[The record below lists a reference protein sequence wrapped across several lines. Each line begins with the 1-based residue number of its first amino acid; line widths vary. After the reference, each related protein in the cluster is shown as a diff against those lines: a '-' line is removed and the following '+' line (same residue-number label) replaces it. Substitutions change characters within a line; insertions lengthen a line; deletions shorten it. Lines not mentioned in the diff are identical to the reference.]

1 MIAERVYDRIVI
13 RMRTVLNEKGSS
25 DEVEGRIVISHIP
38 YSEILEISKKEYT
51 KMIDYGKIKST
62 LVLRK
67 PLPDDYIVISKDG
80 GKKKLSRYFTAEK
93 IERELRQAVPV
104 VADGNEIVWVVGM
117 RLSERYM
124 IDSETQTVAVIE
136 YIN

>member
-1 MIAERVYDRIVI
+1 
-13 RMRTVLNEKGSS
+13 
-25 DEVEGRIVISHIP
+25 
-38 YSEILEISKKEYT
+38 
-51 KMIDYGKIKST
+51 MIDCGKIKST

-117 RLSERYM
+117 RLSERYK

-136 YIN
+136 YIK